1 LPVFDF
7 RGDLAFV
14 SLIYSLK
21 TKEMTTVHTFT
32 VHFWLKK
39 TSIRKDDTIPIYAR
53 IWIDSIPVDVST
65 KQVIVEEQW
74 CTMTGRVKAK
84 TNNGKHI
91 NDILDDINS
100 QIKKAYKQLKEEGRL
115 ITSKAVKLRYLGKD
129 KSVLTCKGLIGYH
142 RENELQKLAPGTIKN
157 YGATEKYI
165 DRFIKKEFKSNDIH
179 LAQIDYSFIVKFE
192 NYLRC
197 CPPLRKSQPLNNNG
211 IMKHLERLQKFTTLA
226 FKHGWIKLDPFALYQ
241 LKYEEFDC
249 PFLEQFELDA
259 MVKLSISEKSMR
271 LVRDVFVFSCYTGLC
286 YIEVKN
292 LKAKSI
298 VTGIDGERWIMVRR
312 QKSNTPVKLPLLDEA
327 EAILQ
332 KYADY
337 PCEMNNYSLLQV
349 FSDQKINQ
357 YLKKIAKLCEI
368 DKNLTFHV
376 ARHTFATTIALL
388 NDVPIETVSKLL
400 GHTKLSTTQK
410 YARVIE
416 RKISKD
422 MTQLKSKLKINS
434 RKNLEY
440 METAYS
446 HLEIV

>member
-1 LPVFDF
+1 
-7 RGDLAFV
+7 
-14 SLIYSLK
+14 
-21 TKEMTTVHTFT
+21 MTITHTFN

-39 TSIRKDDTIPIYAR
+39 SSIRKDETIPIYAR

-65 KQVIVEEQW
+65 KEVILEEQW
-74 CTMTGRVKAK
+74 STTAGRVKTRTK
-84 TNNGKHI
+84 NGKYI
-91 NDILDDINS
+91 NEILDDINS
-100 QIKKAYKQLKEEGRL
+100 KIKTAYKQLKNEGRL
-115 ITSKAVKLRYLGKD
+115 ITAQAIKLRYLGKD
-129 KSVLTCKGLIGYH
+129 KAILTCKDLIGYH
-142 RENELQKLAPGTIKN
+142 RENEFKKLAQGTIKN

-165 DRFIKKEFKSNDIH
+165 DRFIKKEFKSDDVH
-179 LAQIDYSFIVKFE
+179 LAQMDYTFIVKFE
-192 NYLRC
+192 NYLQT

-226 FKHGWIKLDPFALYQ
+226 FKHGWIKIDPFALYE

-249 PFLEQFELDA
+249 PFLEQSELDA
-259 MVKLSISEKSMR
+259 MVTLYILEKSMC

-292 LKAKSI
+292 LTKKSI
-298 VTGIDGERWIMVRR
+298 VNGIDGEQWIMVRR

-327 EAILQ
+327 KEILE
-332 KYADY
+332 KYVDY
-337 PCEMNNYSLLQV
+337 PCAENNYSLLQV
-349 FSDQKINQ
+349 FSDQKVNQ
-357 YLKKIAKLCEI
+357 YLKKIAKLCKI

-416 RKISKD
+416 KKISKD
-422 MTQLKSKLKINS
+422 MIQLKAKLKTNS
-434 RKNLEY
+434 RKSLQCTEKV
-440 METAYS
+440 YS
-446 HLEIV
+446 HLRIV

>member
-1 LPVFDF
+1 
-7 RGDLAFV
+7 
-14 SLIYSLK
+14 
-21 TKEMTTVHTFT
+21 MTITHTLN

-39 TSIRKDDTIPIYAR
+39 TSIRKDETIPIYAR

-65 KQVIVEEQW
+65 KEVILEEQW
-74 CTMTGRVKAK
+74 SALTGRVKVRTK
-84 TNNGKHI
+84 HGKYI
-91 NDILDDINS
+91 NDILDDVNS

-129 KSVLTCKGLIGYH
+129 KAVLTCKGLIAYH

-165 DRFIKKEFKSNDIH
+165 GRFIKKEFKSNDVH
-179 LAQIDYSFIVKFE
+179 LAQMDYSFIVKFE
-192 NYLRC
+192 NYLRN
-197 CPPLRKSQPLNNNG
+197 CPPLRKHQPLNNNG

-226 FKHGWIKLDPFALYQ
+226 FKHGWIKIDPFALYV

-292 LKAKSI
+292 LNKKSMA
-298 VTGIDGERWIMVRR
+298 TGIDGEKWIMVRR

-327 EAILQ
+327 KAILE

-337 PCEMNNYSLLQV
+337 PCEQNNYSLLQV
-349 FSDQKINQ
+349 FSDQKING

-416 RKISKD
+416 KKISKD
-422 MTQLKSKLKINS
+422 MLQLKAKLKISS
-434 RKNLEY
+434 RKSVEY
-440 METAYS
+440 TETAYD
-446 HLEIV
+446 HLKIV

>member
-1 LPVFDF
+1 
-7 RGDLAFV
+7 
-14 SLIYSLK
+14 
-21 TKEMTTVHTFT
+21 MTITHTFN

-39 TSIRKDDTIPIYAR
+39 SSIRKDETIPIYAR
-53 IWIDSIPVDVST
+53 IWIDSTPIDVSA
-65 KQVIVEEQW
+65 KEAILQEYW
-74 CTMTGRVKAK
+74 CDMAGRVKTRTKNAK
-84 TNNGKHI
+84 YI
-91 NDILDDINS
+91 NDILDDVNS
-100 QIKKAYKQLKEEGRL
+100 KIKTAYKQLKDEGRL
-115 ITSKAVKLRYLGKD
+115 ITAQAIKLRYLGKD
-129 KSVLTCKGLIGYH
+129 KAVLTCKGLIEYH
-142 RENELQKLAPGTIKN
+142 RENELKKLAQGTIKN

-165 DRFIKKEFKSNDIH
+165 DRFMKKEFRSNDVH

-192 NYLRC
+192 NYLRT

-226 FKHGWIKLDPFALYQ
+226 FKHGWIKLDPFALYE

-259 MVKLSISEKSMR
+259 MTVLCLSKESMR

-292 LKAKSI
+292 LTKKSI
-298 VTGIDGERWIMVRR
+298 VNGIDGEQWIMVRR

-327 EAILQ
+327 KEILE

-337 PCEMNNYSLLQV
+337 PCAENNYSLLQV
-349 FSDQKINQ
+349 FSDQKVNQ
-357 YLKKIAKLCEI
+357 YLKKIAKLCKI

-410 YARVIE
+410 YARVVE
-416 RKISKD
+416 KKISKD
-422 MTQLKSKLKINS
+422 MIQLKAKLKINS
-434 RKNLEY
+434 RKSLEY
-440 METAYS
+440 TETAYS
-446 HLEIV
+446 HLKIV